1 MKTTKYQDGGRTIS
15 EKAATRKSAKGKGYI
30 SGVMGANPSGDK
42 GKYVP
47 FTMEG
52 RTDAKKKV
60 MVSSSEMKT
69 ARPIKKK
76 GGAMKKMQK
85 GGMSP
90 SDSTRV
96 YVKQA
101 EKAFSANKIKEG
113 RKALSNAAR
122 QGFKGKKGYDELGRY
137 KYKTAM
143 PKAQRGMAIT
153 NPYKSYGAGKTIEKT
168 APTITGGQKTKKV
181 SYGPVVPGGKGSVV
195 KTKTNRAGNM
205 VKTSTKM
212 IDQKKAGN
220 KLSRMENK
228 YNRKT
233 N

>member
-52 RTDAKKKV
+52 RTDAKKKGR
-60 MVSSSEMKT
+60 VSSSEMKT

-76 GGAMKKMQK
+76 GGAMKKMK
-85 GGMSP
+85 TGGMVNP
-90 SDSTRV
+90 NV
-96 YVKQA
+96 A
-101 EKAFSANKIKEG
+101 P
-113 RKALSNAAR
+113 
-122 QGFKGKKGYDELGRY
+122 
-137 KYKTAM
+137 KTAM

-153 NPYKSYGAGKTIEKT
+153 NPYKSYGAGKTIEKV

-195 KTKTNRAGNM
+195 KTKTNRAGDM